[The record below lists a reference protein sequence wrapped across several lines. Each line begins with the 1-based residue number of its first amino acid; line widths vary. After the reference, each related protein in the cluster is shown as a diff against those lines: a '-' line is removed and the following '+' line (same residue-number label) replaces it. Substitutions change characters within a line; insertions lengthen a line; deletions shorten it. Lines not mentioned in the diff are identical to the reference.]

1 MKKLRL
7 PTGKSRNPLTLALV
21 LALAAV
27 LLAASLLLPLAM
39 HRYNIYVDMTPEG
52 LYTMTET
59 LEKELSG
66 ITQDVEIIFCTDS
79 DYLFANDETR
89 YPYITCKQLADANE
103 HISVRHIN
111 VVTDP
116 SSADPY
122 RQSPATEISW
132 DNIIVSSGGRYK
144 IMTAAAFYTAED
156 GEKVAYNGE
165 YRIATAILSLTSY
178 KDGPAAYFTVGH
190 GERYYMEGDEGSDP
204 TLSAFYELLLDA
216 GLRIGKI
223 DLDTVDAVP
232 EDCALLIMCGPTEDY
247 ANEDYGNYY
256 ALPAL
261 EKIDRYLA
269 NNHSFMVFRDAL
281 APDMPAL
288 NEYLHEWGFAFDSTS
303 VTSEKGSLASLGQQ
317 TSTGDRLIAVYPT
330 ADNAAIGHSMF
341 SAIADMATP
350 PKTVFPNACSLRMVW
365 RDNLLTTAL
374 NVTRCVSSVFFAPSD
389 AKAHDR
395 EGYLF
400 SDNTKGNLWLAAVSS
415 EAQLVGAEYEY
426 SYVFGSGSTALISNE
441 YLSDPAFGNGD
452 VMYSVIRSL
461 SRSDVYASTALGGFD
476 MNTPETYGGK
486 MYEELHLTKG
496 EENVVHYSLVDSH
509 TYKGLSNASF
519 TGAIIVCG
527 VLPCLTVIVTGIVV
541 LRRRKV
547 K

>member
-1 MKKLRL
+1 MKIIKL

-21 LALAAV
+21 I
-27 LLAASLLLPLAM
+27 LLAAGLLAVNLFLPNVM
-39 HRYNIYVDMTPEG
+39 HRHNLYVDMTPEG
-52 LYTMTET
+52 LYTMTDT

-66 ITQDVEIIFCTDS
+66 ITQDVEIIFCTDA
-79 DYLFANDETR
+79 DYLFGNDETR
-89 YPYITCKQLADANE
+89 YPYITCKQLAAANE
-103 HISVRHIN
+103 HISLRHIN

-122 RQSPATEISW
+122 RQSPSTVISW
-132 DNIIVSSGGRYK
+132 DDIIVSSGGRYK
-144 IMTAAAFYTAED
+144 ILSAAAFYAAED

-165 YRIATAILSLTSY
+165 YRIATAVLSLTSY

-190 GERYYMEGDEGSDP
+190 GERYYLEGDAGSDP
-204 TLSAFYELLLDA
+204 TLSSFYELLLDA
-216 GLRIGKI
+216 GLRVDKI
-223 DLDTVDAVP
+223 DLDAVEAVP
-232 EDCALLIMCGPTEDY
+232 EDCALLVMCGPTEDY
-247 ANEDYGNYY
+247 ANENFNDYY

-261 EKIDRYLA
+261 EKIDRYLD
-269 NNHSFMVFRDAL
+269 NNHSLMVFRDAF

-288 NEYLHEWGFAFDSTS
+288 NEYLHEWGFTIDTTS
-303 VTSEKGSLASLGQQ
+303 VSSENNSLANSVSGAQE
-317 TSTGDRLIAVYPT
+317 GDRLIAVYPT

-350 PKTVFPNACSLRMVW
+350 PKMIFPNAASVRMVW
-365 RDNLLTTAL
+365 RDNLISTAF
-374 NVTRCVSSVFFAPSD
+374 NVTRCVSSVFFAPAD
-389 AKAHDR
+389 AKVLDK

-400 SDNTKGNLWLAAVSS
+400 SDNAKGNVWLAAVCS

-426 SYVFGSGSTALISNE
+426 SYVFGAGSTAMISND
-441 YLSDPAFGNGD
+441 YLSDSAFGNGD

-461 SRSDVYASTALGGFD
+461 SRSDIYASTALGGFD

-486 MYEELHLTKG
+486 MYEEIHLTKG
-496 EENVVHYSLVDSH
+496 EENVIYYNLMESH

-527 VLPCLTVIVTGIVV
+527 ALPVLTVIVTGVAV
-541 LRRRKV
+541 LRRRKH